1 MTSLKIWDIHGGIH
15 PPEHK
20 DLSNRTPIQPAP
32 LPQRLILPLAQHLGA
47 PAEPCVTLG
56 ERVLKGQQ
64 IAVASGFVSAPLH
77 APTSGV
83 VSLIGPQPYPHV
95 SGMLANAIVI
105 DSDGEDK
112 WIELQPQPDYR
123 ELERP
128 ALLELIRQAGI
139 SGLGGAGFPTA
150 VKLSPPP
157 TQTIR
162 TLIINGT
169 ECEPYITADDLL
181 MREKAAQLVAGI
193 EILAHLIQP
202 QEVLIG
208 IEDNKPEAIAAVRAA
223 IGERPFVL
231 KVFPTKYPSGG
242 EKQLIQILT
251 GEEVPSG
258 GLPADIGMLCQNVG
272 TCVAIHDAVL
282 LGKPLISRVTTLTG
296 EALARPMNVE
306 VLIGTAV
313 DELLAFAGLEQNR
326 LNRLIMGGPMMGFTL
341 PSLEVPVVKTTNCLL
356 ASTLEELPPP
366 PPALP
371 CIRCGE
377 CAEACPV
384 SLLPQQLH
392 FFALGQEH
400 EQLKAH
406 HLFDC
411 IECGA
416 CAYVCPSSI
425 PLVQYYRAAKGEIR
439 ELEQKQ
445 QKAEHSKQRFE
456 LRQERLRRAEE
467 QKEAERKARAERA
480 ARAKATQSEA
490 GAATVTT
497 AAPVQVQKAGLSDAQ
512 KKLKIEASMAQVAL
526 KKAEKQLAAHDTA
539 ELQAQ
544 VADLRKAAE
553 AAQNAL
559 DAAMQESAS
568 AASAPATTPMDEE
581 ALKKAKIEAAMLK
594 AQIRKLEKVESPDD
608 DQQAELARLRQQLHE
623 AEQALAAAQSA
634 APAPAAKPAADEA
647 LKKAKIEAAMLK
659 AQIRK
664 LEKVETPDDDQ
675 QAELA
680 RLRQQLQEAEQA
692 LAAAQSA
699 APAPAAKPADDEA
712 LKKAKIEAAMLK
724 AQIRKLEKLEAPDDD
739 QQAELAHL
747 RQQLHEAEQA
757 LAAAQSAAPA
767 PAAKPADD
775 EALKKAKIEAAM
787 LKAQIRK
794 LEKVEAPDDDQ
805 QAELARLRQQL
816 HEAEQAL
823 VAAQSAAPAPA
834 AKPADDEALK
844 KAKIEAAM
852 LKAQI
857 RKLEKVES
865 PDDDQQAELARLRQQ
880 LHEAEQALAA
890 AQSAAPAPAAK
901 PADDEALKKAK
912 IELAMKRAELKK
924 AEKAG
929 ADEAEL
935 SRLRDALT
943 AAEQA
948 LHAAEDASQKPAPEL
963 VRTSK
968 PGVDDRQRELKTEL
982 AFARAD
988 LRKLERDENAEPGA
1002 VEAARTRLSEAERQL
1017 ADYQRS

>member
-1 MTSLKIWDIHGGIH
+1 MTALKIWDIHGGIH

-32 LPQRLILPLAQHLGA
+32 LPKRLVLPLTQHLGA

-56 ERVLKGQQ
+56 EQVLKGQQ

-83 VSLIGPQPYPHV
+83 VSFIGPQPYPHV

-112 WIELQPQPDYR
+112 WIDLHPQPDYR

-181 MREKAAQLVAGI
+181 MREKAAELVAGI

-223 IGERPFVL
+223 IGERPFTL

-282 LGKPLISRVTTLTG
+282 VGKPLISRITTLTG

-306 VLIGTAV
+306 VLIGTPV
-313 DELLAFAGLEQNR
+313 DELLAFAGLDQHR
-326 LNRLIMGGPMMGFTL
+326 LNRLIMGGPMMGFSL
-341 PSLEVPVVKTTNCLL
+341 SSLEVPVVKTTNCLL

-406 HLFDC
+406 NLFDC

-416 CAYVCPSSI
+416 CAYVCPSNI

-480 ARAKATQSEA
+480 ARAKAAQSES
-490 GAATVTT
+490 GSTATTAET
-497 AAPVQVQKAGLSDAQ
+497 AAPAQKTSLSETQ

-526 KKAEKQLAAHDTA
+526 KKAEKQLATHATA
-539 ELQAQ
+539 ELEAQ
-544 VADLRKAAE
+544 VADLRNAAE
-553 AAQNAL
+553 AAQRAL
-559 DAAMQESAS
+559 DAAMQAD
-568 AASAPATTPMDEE
+568 SAPPATAPGPDD
-581 ALKKAKIEAAMLK
+581 AVAKKAKIEAAMLK
-594 AQIRKLEKVESPDD
+594 AQIRKLEKIEAPDD
-608 DQQAELARLRQQLHE
+608 DQQTELARLRQQLNG
-623 AEQALAAAQSA
+623 AEQAL
-634 APAPAAKPAADEA
+634 
-647 LKKAKIEAAMLK
+647 
-659 AQIRK
+659 
-664 LEKVETPDDDQ
+664 T
-675 QAELA
+675 
-680 RLRQQLQEAEQA
+680 
-692 LAAAQSA
+692 AAQSA

-724 AQIRKLEKLEAPDDD
+724 AQIRKLEK
-739 QQAELAHL
+739 
-747 RQQLHEAEQA
+747 
-757 LAAAQSAAPA
+757 
-767 PAAKPADD
+767 
-775 EALKKAKIEAAM
+775 IET
-787 LKAQIRK
+787 
-794 LEKVEAPDDDQ
+794 PDDDQ

-816 HEAEQAL
+816 HEAEQDL
-823 VAAQSAAPAPA
+823 SAAQNSAPTPD
-834 AKPADDEALK
+834 AKPA
-844 KAKIEAAM
+844 
-852 LKAQI
+852 
-857 RKLEKVES
+857 
-865 PDDDQQAELARLRQQ
+865 
-880 LHEAEQALAA
+880 
-890 AQSAAPAPAAK
+890 
-901 PADDEALKKAK
+901 ADDALKKAK

-929 ADEAEL
+929 VEEPEL
-935 SRLRDALT
+935 SRLRDALS

-988 LRKLERDENAEPGA
+988 LRKLERDENAESA
-1002 VEAARTRLSEAERQL
+1002 AIDAARARLSEAERQM
-1017 ADYQRS
+1017 AEYQDS

>member
-1 MTSLKIWDIHGGIH
+1 MTALKIWDIHGGIH

-20 DLSNRTPIQPAP
+20 DLSNLTPIQPAP
-32 LPQRLILPLAQHLGA
+32 LPKRLVLPLTQHLGA

-83 VSLIGPQPYPHV
+83 VSFIGPQPYPHV

-112 WIELQPQPDYR
+112 WIDLHPQPDYR

-181 MREKAAQLVAGI
+181 MREKAAELVAGI

-223 IGERPFVL
+223 IGERPFTL

-282 LGKPLISRVTTLTG
+282 LGKPLISRITTLTG

-306 VLIGTAV
+306 VLIGTPV
-313 DELLAFAGLEQNR
+313 DELLAFAGLDQHR
-326 LNRLIMGGPMMGFTL
+326 LNRLIMGGPMMGFSL

-377 CAEACPV
+377 CAEVCPV

-406 HLFDC
+406 NLFDC

-416 CAYVCPSSI
+416 CAYVCPSNI

-480 ARAKATQSEA
+480 ARAKAAQSENSPTA
-490 GAATVTT
+490 TT
-497 AAPVQVQKAGLSDAQ
+497 AEAAAPAQKTSLSETQ
-512 KKLKIEASMAQVAL
+512 KKLKIEASMAKVAL
-526 KKAEKQLAAHDTA
+526 KKAEKQLATHATA
-539 ELQAQ
+539 ELEAQ
-544 VADLRKAAE
+544 VADLRNAAE
-553 AAQNAL
+553 AAQRAL
-559 DAAMQESAS
+559 DAAMQAD
-568 AASAPATTPMDEE
+568 SAPPATAPGPDD
-581 ALKKAKIEAAMLK
+581 AVAKKAKIEAAMLK
-594 AQIRKLEKVESPDD
+594 AQIRKLEKIEAPDD
-608 DQQAELARLRQQLHE
+608 DQQTELARLRQQLND
-623 AEQALAAAQSA
+623 AEQALTAAQSA
-634 APAPAAKPAADEA
+634 APAPAAKPADDEA

-680 RLRQQLQEAEQA
+680 RLRQQL
-692 LAAAQSA
+692 
-699 APAPAAKPADDEA
+699 
-712 LKKAKIEAAMLK
+712 
-724 AQIRKLEKLEAPDDD
+724 
-739 QQAELAHL
+739 
-747 RQQLHEAEQA
+747 HEAEQG
-757 LAAAQSAAPA
+757 LSAAQNSAPT
-767 PAAKPADD
+767 PDAKPA
-775 EALKKAKIEAAM
+775 
-787 LKAQIRK
+787 
-794 LEKVEAPDDDQ
+794 
-805 QAELARLRQQL
+805 
-816 HEAEQAL
+816 
-823 VAAQSAAPAPA
+823 
-834 AKPADDEALK
+834 ADG
-844 KAKIEAAM
+844 
-852 LKAQI
+852 
-857 RKLEKVES
+857 
-865 PDDDQQAELARLRQQ
+865 
-880 LHEAEQALAA
+880 
-890 AQSAAPAPAAK
+890 
-901 PADDEALKKAK
+901 ALKKAK

-929 ADEAEL
+929 AEEPEL
-935 SRLRDALT
+935 SRLRDALS

-968 PGVDDRQRELKTEL
+968 PGVDDRQRALKTEL

-988 LRKLERDENAEPGA
+988 LRKLERDENAESA
-1002 VEAARTRLSEAERQL
+1002 AIDAARARLSEAERQM
-1017 ADYQRS
+1017 AEYQDS

>member
-1 MTSLKIWDIHGGIH
+1 MTALKIWDIHGGIH

-32 LPQRLILPLAQHLGA
+32 LPKRLVLPLTQHLGA

-77 APTSGV
+77 APTSGL
-83 VSLIGPQPYPHV
+83 VSFIGPQPYPHV

-112 WIELQPQPDYR
+112 WIDLHPQPDYR

-181 MREKAAQLVAGI
+181 MREKAAELVAGI

-223 IGERPFVL
+223 IGERPFTL

-282 LGKPLISRVTTLTG
+282 LGKPLISRITTLTG

-306 VLIGTAV
+306 VLIGTPV
-313 DELLAFAGLEQNR
+313 DELLAFAGLDQHR
-326 LNRLIMGGPMMGFTL
+326 LNRLIMGGPMMGFSL

-406 HLFDC
+406 NLFDC

-416 CAYVCPSSI
+416 CAYVCPSNI

-480 ARAKATQSEA
+480 ARAKAAQSES
-490 GAATVTT
+490 GPTATTAET
-497 AAPVQVQKAGLSDAQ
+497 AAPAQKTSLSETQ

-526 KKAEKQLAAHDTA
+526 KKAEKQLATHATA
-539 ELQAQ
+539 ELEAQ
-544 VADLRKAAE
+544 VADLRNAAE
-553 AAQNAL
+553 AAQRAL
-559 DAAMQESAS
+559 DAAMQAD
-568 AASAPATTPMDEE
+568 SAPPATAPGPDD
-581 ALKKAKIEAAMLK
+581 AVAKKAKIEAAMLK
-594 AQIRKLEKVESPDD
+594 AQIRKLEKIEAPDD

-623 AEQALAAAQSA
+623 AEQALSTAQGAAPAPAAKSADDEALKKAKIEAAMLKAQIRKLEKIEAPDDDQQTELARLRQQLNGAEQALTAAQSA
-634 APAPAAKPAADEA
+634 APAPAAKPADDEA

-680 RLRQQLQEAEQA
+680 RLRQQL
-692 LAAAQSA
+692 
-699 APAPAAKPADDEA
+699 
-712 LKKAKIEAAMLK
+712 
-724 AQIRKLEKLEAPDDD
+724 
-739 QQAELAHL
+739 
-747 RQQLHEAEQA
+747 HEAEQG
-757 LAAAQSAAPA
+757 LSAAQNSAPT
-767 PAAKPADD
+767 PDAKPTADD
-775 EALKKAKIEAAM
+775 
-787 LKAQIRK
+787 
-794 LEKVEAPDDDQ
+794 
-805 QAELARLRQQL
+805 
-816 HEAEQAL
+816 
-823 VAAQSAAPAPA
+823 
-834 AKPADDEALK
+834 
-844 KAKIEAAM
+844 
-852 LKAQI
+852 
-857 RKLEKVES
+857 
-865 PDDDQQAELARLRQQ
+865 
-880 LHEAEQALAA
+880 
-890 AQSAAPAPAAK
+890 
-901 PADDEALKKAK
+901 ALKKAK

-929 ADEAEL
+929 VEEPEL
-935 SRLRDALT
+935 SRLRDALS

-988 LRKLERDENAEPGA
+988 LRKLERDENAESA
-1002 VEAARTRLSEAERQL
+1002 AIDAARARLSEAERQM
-1017 ADYQRS
+1017 AEYQDS

>member
-1 MTSLKIWDIHGGIH
+1 MTALKIWDIHGGIH

-32 LPQRLILPLAQHLGA
+32 LPKRLVLPLTQHLGA

-83 VSLIGPQPYPHV
+83 VSFIGPQPYPHV

-112 WIELQPQPDYR
+112 WIDLHPQPDYR

-181 MREKAAQLVAGI
+181 MREKAAELVAGI

-223 IGERPFVL
+223 IGERPFTL

-282 LGKPLISRVTTLTG
+282 LGKPLISRITTLTG

-306 VLIGTAV
+306 VLIGTPV
-313 DELLAFAGLEQNR
+313 DELLAFAGLDQHR
-326 LNRLIMGGPMMGFTL
+326 LNRLIMGGPMMGFSL
-341 PSLEVPVVKTTNCLL
+341 SSLEVPVVKTTNCLL

-406 HLFDC
+406 NLFDC

-416 CAYVCPSSI
+416 CAYVCPSNI

-480 ARAKATQSEA
+480 ARAKAAQSES
-490 GAATVTT
+490 GSTATTAET
-497 AAPVQVQKAGLSDAQ
+497 AAPAQKTSLSETQ

-526 KKAEKQLAAHDTA
+526 KKAEKQLATHATA
-539 ELQAQ
+539 ELEAQ
-544 VADLRKAAE
+544 VADLRNAAE
-553 AAQNAL
+553 AAQRAL
-559 DAAMQESAS
+559 DAAMQAD
-568 AASAPATTPMDEE
+568 SAPPATAPGPDD
-581 ALKKAKIEAAMLK
+581 AVAKKAKIEAAMLK
-594 AQIRKLEKVESPDD
+594 AQIRKLEKIEAPDD
-608 DQQAELARLRQQLHE
+608 DQQTELARLRQQLND
-623 AEQALAAAQSA
+623 AEQALTAAQSA
-634 APAPAAKPAADEA
+634 APAPAAKPADDEA

-680 RLRQQLQEAEQA
+680 RLRQQL
-692 LAAAQSA
+692 
-699 APAPAAKPADDEA
+699 
-712 LKKAKIEAAMLK
+712 
-724 AQIRKLEKLEAPDDD
+724 
-739 QQAELAHL
+739 
-747 RQQLHEAEQA
+747 HEAEQG
-757 LAAAQSAAPA
+757 LSAAQNSAPT
-767 PAAKPADD
+767 PDAKPA
-775 EALKKAKIEAAM
+775 
-787 LKAQIRK
+787 
-794 LEKVEAPDDDQ
+794 
-805 QAELARLRQQL
+805 
-816 HEAEQAL
+816 
-823 VAAQSAAPAPA
+823 
-834 AKPADDEALK
+834 ADD
-844 KAKIEAAM
+844 
-852 LKAQI
+852 
-857 RKLEKVES
+857 
-865 PDDDQQAELARLRQQ
+865 
-880 LHEAEQALAA
+880 
-890 AQSAAPAPAAK
+890 
-901 PADDEALKKAK
+901 ALKKAK

-929 ADEAEL
+929 AEEPEL
-935 SRLRDALT
+935 SRLRDALS

-968 PGVDDRQRELKTEL
+968 PGVDDRQRALKTEL

-988 LRKLERDENAEPGA
+988 LRKLERDENAESA
-1002 VEAARTRLSEAERQL
+1002 AIDAARARLSEAERQM
-1017 ADYQRS
+1017 AEYQDS